1 MCNRTVSV
9 SLFTSLLPHCIYS
22 PSSVVHTRV
31 PFTRCITYVF
41 CGSCARRNDVRTQI
55 QGVRQRRNSR
65 HCECLGNRQRGVARH
80 RLICVQRSENSRR
93 VARVGDVDGATPERN
108 LRRGC
113 PEHVCSGPSGPSDI
127 AAVHNEVSGH
137 RRNSRHCER
146 LGNRHGTVHRG
157 GTPGLPKVD
166 RSVSNRNGARSRGQN
181 L

>member
-1 MCNRTVSV
+1 M
-9 SLFTSLLPHCIYS
+9 F
-22 PSSVVHTRV
+22 VVHERV
-31 PFTRCITYVF
+31 QVTRCITYAF
-41 CGSCARRNDVRTQI
+41 CGGCARRNDVRTQI

-146 LGNRHGTVHRG
+146 LGNRQRGVERHRLIYVQR
-157 GTPGLPKVD
+157 PFD
-166 RSVSNRNGARSRGQN
+166 RSGRTGSAYIDGAPAECDLARRRGQD